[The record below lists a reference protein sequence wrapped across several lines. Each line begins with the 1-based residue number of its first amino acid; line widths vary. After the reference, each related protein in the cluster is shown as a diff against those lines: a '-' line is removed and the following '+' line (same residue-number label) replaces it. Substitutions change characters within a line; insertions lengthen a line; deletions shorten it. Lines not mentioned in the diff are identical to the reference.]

1 MNEIVYRGESN
12 QPLTNS
18 KLVAEVFEK
27 PHDNV
32 LKAIR
37 KILQGGIVKNDE
49 TPMFEETTY
58 INEQNKQ
65 SYPMFI
71 MNQDGFTLLAMGFNG
86 KKAMEFKLKY
96 IEAFNAMKRQIEE
109 SNPSVPQNYLE
120 ALKSLVKAEE
130 EKQQLALENKKQQ
143 EQILTI
149 SKTNMEL
156 GNKITEMLPKVS
168 YYDKILQSNATMTVT
183 QIAQDYGMTAMRL
196 NKELESMRIQHKVR
210 GQWILFAQF
219 LEGGYVHSRAVEIV
233 RSDGR
238 HDVKYNTE
246 WTTKGRIFLYE
257 SLKAKGILPLIEQ
270 ENTPSI
276 RALVEQS
283 QPRQL
288 VTVNKPSNSTDMI
301 DPEIKEQL
309 DRIEQYSLIAA
320 KNVLNINEAAII
332 LGMTVRGVRENVRN
346 RIIPCYKPNVNR
358 LYFKKSELEEWMT
371 QNRRKS
377 MAELKSEAAAYC
389 FTH

>member
-1 MNEIVYRGESN
+1 MTEIVYRGESN

-18 KLVAEVFEK
+18 KLVAEVFGKEHK
-27 PHDNV
+27 HV
-32 LKAIR
+32 REAI
-37 KILQGGIVKNDE
+37 KKLLTTVENSTVHQ
-49 TPMFEETTY
+49 MFSESTY
-58 INEQNKQ
+58 LNEQNKEQ
-65 SYPMFI
+65 PIFI

-96 IEAFNAMKRQIEE
+96 IEAFNAMKRQIEK

-130 EKQQLALENKKQQ
+130 EKQQLDLENKKQQ

-183 QIAQDYGMTAMRL
+183 QIAQDYGMSAMRL

-219 LEGGYVHSRAVEIV
+219 LEGGYVHSRAVDII
-233 RSDGR
+233 RKDGQ

-270 ENTPSI
+270 ENTPSDK
-276 RALVEQS
+276 RTGRTEPDKAASAS
-283 QPRQL
+283 QQ
-288 VTVNKPSNSTDMI
+288 T
-301 DPEIKEQL
+301 IKF
-309 DRIEQYSLIAA
+309 
-320 KNVLNINEAAII
+320 N
-332 LGMTVRGVRENVRN
+332 
-346 RIIPCYKPNVNR
+346 
-358 LYFKKSELEEWMT
+358 
-371 QNRRKS
+371 
-377 MAELKSEAAAYC
+377 
-389 FTH
+389 

>member
-37 KILQGGIVKNDE
+37 KILQGGIVKNNE
-49 TPMFEETTY
+49 TSMFEETTY

-96 IEAFNAMKRQIEE
+96 IEAFNKMKNEIE
-109 SNPSVPQNYLE
+109 SSKPSLPQNYLE

-130 EKQQLALENKKQQ
+130 EREQLALENRKQQ
-143 EQILTI
+143 QEIVTI
-149 SKTNMEL
+149 SKENMEL

-168 YYDKILQSNATMTVT
+168 YYDQILKSNATMTIT
-183 QIAQDYGMTAMRL
+183 QIAQDYGMSAVRM

-210 GQWILFAQF
+210 GQWILYGQF
-219 LEGGYVHSRAVEIV
+219 LTGGYVHSRAIDII

-246 WTTKGRIFLYE
+246 WTTKGRIFLYDA
-257 SLKAKGILPLIEQ
+257 LKAKGILPLIEQ
-270 ENTPSI
+270 ECTPS
-276 RALVEQS
+276 
-283 QPRQL
+283 
-288 VTVNKPSNSTDMI
+288 SNGTGRTESSKTGAC
-301 DPEIKEQL
+301 
-309 DRIEQYSLIAA
+309 R
-320 KNVLNINEAAII
+320 
-332 LGMTVRGVRENVRN
+332 
-346 RIIPCYKPNVNR
+346 
-358 LYFKKSELEEWMT
+358 
-371 QNRRKS
+371 
-377 MAELKSEAAAYC
+377 
-389 FTH
+389 

>member
-1 MNEIVYRGESN
+1 MNEIVYRGDSN

-18 KLVAEVFEK
+18 KLVAEVFGK
-27 PHDNV
+27 NHKDV
-32 LKAIR
+32 MKAIR
-37 KILQGGIVKNDE
+37 NLTEGSAQNCAVLE
-49 TPMFEETTY
+49 MFSESTY
-58 INEQNKQ
+58 LNEQNKEQ
-65 SYPMFI
+65 PMFI

-96 IEAFNAMKRQIEE
+96 IEAFNAMKRQIEQ

-143 EQILTI
+143 EQIVTI
-149 SKTNMEL
+149 SKANMEL
-156 GNKITEMLPKVS
+156 GSKITEMLPKVS
-168 YYDKILQSNATMTVT
+168 YYDRILQSNATMTVT
-183 QIAQDYGMTAMRL
+183 QIAQDYGMSAMRL

-219 LEGGYVHSRAVEIV
+219 LEGGYVHSRAVDIV

-270 ENTPSI
+270 ENTPSDKGTGGTEPSK
-276 RALVEQS
+276 AASAS
-283 QPRQL
+283 QQ
-288 VTVNKPSNSTDMI
+288 T
-301 DPEIKEQL
+301 
-309 DRIEQYSLIAA
+309 
-320 KNVLNINEAAII
+320 
-332 LGMTVRGVRENVRN
+332 
-346 RIIPCYKPNVNR
+346 
-358 LYFKKSELEEWMT
+358 
-371 QNRRKS
+371 
-377 MAELKSEAAAYC
+377 LK
-389 FTH
+389 FN

>member
-18 KLVAEVFEK
+18 KLVAEVFGKEHRNVVRDIK
-27 PHDNV
+27 NLIEGGV
-32 LKAIR
+32 LKNE
-37 KILQGGIVKNDE
+37 Q

-71 MNQDGFTLLAMGFNG
+71 MDQDGFTLLAMGFNG

-96 IEAFNAMKRQIEE
+96 IEAFNAMKRQIEQ

-130 EKQQLALENKKQQ
+130 GKQQLALENKKQQ

-149 SKTNMEL
+149 SKANMEL

-183 QIAQDYGMTAMRL
+183 QIAQDYGMSAMRL

-219 LEGGYVHSRAVEIV
+219 LEGVYVHSRAVDIT
-233 RSDGR
+233 RKDGQ

-270 ENTPSI
+270 ENTPSDKSTG
-276 RALVEQS
+276 RTEPAKAASAS
-283 QPRQL
+283 QQ
-288 VTVNKPSNSTDMI
+288 T
-301 DPEIKEQL
+301 IKF
-309 DRIEQYSLIAA
+309 
-320 KNVLNINEAAII
+320 N
-332 LGMTVRGVRENVRN
+332 
-346 RIIPCYKPNVNR
+346 
-358 LYFKKSELEEWMT
+358 
-371 QNRRKS
+371 
-377 MAELKSEAAAYC
+377 
-389 FTH
+389 

>member
-1 MNEIVYRGESN
+1 MNELSTIVDGDRMTSL
-12 QPLTNS
+12 QI
-18 KLVAEVFEK
+18 AEITGK
-27 PHDNV
+27 PHADV
-32 LKAIR
+32 MKAIR
-37 KILQGGIVKNDE
+37 KMEPAWSKINEGNFSLVDYQDKKGETRPCYSLNKEECLYIATKFNDE
-49 TPMFEETTY
+49 ARAKLIKRWKELEE
-58 INEQNKQ
+58 QHQK
-65 SYPMFI
+65 
-71 MNQDGFTLLAMGFNG
+71 
-86 KKAMEFKLKY
+86 
-96 IEAFNAMKRQIEE
+96 
-109 SNPSVPQNYLE
+109 PSVPQNYLE

-183 QIAQDYGMTAMRL
+183 QIAQDYGMSAMRL

-219 LEGGYVHSRAVEIV
+219 LEGGYVHSRAVDIV

-270 ENTPSI
+270 ENTPSDKGTG
-276 RALVEQS
+276 RTEPAKAASAS
-283 QPRQL
+283 QQ
-288 VTVNKPSNSTDMI
+288 T
-301 DPEIKEQL
+301 
-309 DRIEQYSLIAA
+309 
-320 KNVLNINEAAII
+320 
-332 LGMTVRGVRENVRN
+332 
-346 RIIPCYKPNVNR
+346 
-358 LYFKKSELEEWMT
+358 
-371 QNRRKS
+371 
-377 MAELKSEAAAYC
+377 LK
-389 FTH
+389 FN

>member
-58 INEQNKQ
+58 VNEQNKQ

-96 IEAFNAMKRQIEE
+96 IEAFNAMKRQIEQ

-120 ALKSLVKAEE
+120 ALKSLVRSEE

-143 EQILTI
+143 ETILNI
-149 SKTNMEL
+149 SKENMEL
-156 GNKITEMLPKVS
+156 GNKITDMLPKVS
-168 YYDKILQSNATMTVT
+168 YYDKILQSNATMTIT
-183 QIAQDYGMTAMRL
+183 QIAQDYGMSAIKM
-196 NKELESMRIQHKVR
+196 NKELESMRIQHKMR

-219 LEGGYVHSRAVEIV
+219 LKGGYVHSRAVDIV
-233 RSDGR
+233 RSDGS

-257 SLKAKGILPLIEQ
+257 ALKAKGILPLIEQ
-270 ENTPSI
+270 ENTPSDKGTGGTEP
-276 RALVEQS
+276 AKAASAS
-283 QPRQL
+283 QQ
-288 VTVNKPSNSTDMI
+288 T
-301 DPEIKEQL
+301 
-309 DRIEQYSLIAA
+309 
-320 KNVLNINEAAII
+320 INF
-332 LGMTVRGVRENVRN
+332 N
-346 RIIPCYKPNVNR
+346 
-358 LYFKKSELEEWMT
+358 
-371 QNRRKS
+371 
-377 MAELKSEAAAYC
+377 
-389 FTH
+389 